1 MTRRIVM
8 IALATA
14 LLAVTRITAN
24 EPVSE
29 KLYAVIFGVIVD
41 KKGQLVS
48 FRVDKVMDPR
58 SGSTAAVDV
67 AVPETYVAAA
77 RALAAAKKYEPHL
90 KDGKPVEFF
99 TWFYFDPAQ
108 PTRADLDVDQKQ

>member
-8 IALATA
+8 IALAAA

-24 EPVSE
+24 EPAPE
-29 KLYAVIFGVIVD
+29 KLYGVIFGVVVD
-41 KKGQLVS
+41 EKGELVS
-48 FRVDKVMDPR
+48 FRVDKVIDPR

-67 AVPETYVAAA
+67 AVPDTYVAAA
-77 RALAAAKKYEPHL
+77 RELAVAKKYEPHL

-99 TWFYFDPAQ
+99 TWFYFDPAR
-108 PTRADLDVDQKQ
+108 PTRADLDFEQRQ